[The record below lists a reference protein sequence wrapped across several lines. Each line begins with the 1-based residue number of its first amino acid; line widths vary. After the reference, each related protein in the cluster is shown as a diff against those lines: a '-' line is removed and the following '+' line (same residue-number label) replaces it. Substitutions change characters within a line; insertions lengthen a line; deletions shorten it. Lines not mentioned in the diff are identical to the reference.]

1 MKFKDFSKES
11 PHIYKPLSFKQRKE
25 MSKLRLGLL
34 NLRIETARYIRPRVP
49 PEQRLCL
56 LCNNGDIEDET
67 HFLLSCGIYDQ
78 ARQILFD
85 HIPDIDN
92 FNTLNTDDKL
102 KLLLNDPTLVKQTS
116 KFIVNSYE
124 LRSTLI

>member
-1 MKFKDFSKES
+1 
-11 PHIYKPLSFKQRKE
+11 

-67 HFLLSCGIYDQ
+67 HFLLFCRVYDE
-78 ARQILFD
+78 ARQLLFD

-92 FNTLNTDDKL
+92 FNALNTDDKL